1 MGYKFLFYMIF
12 VYLFGPAFIT
22 IYNSQY
28 EYIPSQEI
36 YYQGITENFYMHGK
50 IYENGKEIKVE
61 ILDKTVIKDD
71 FDQDTGIHELT
82 LEVIF
87 KRKIVDGFYLKCKIY
102 GKINVCYYDTKEV
115 SVDLFSEKKYD
126 KYNIAFGV
134 KNKYFIMEKN
144 LITVYNLDNNEYKTI
159 EIKGNYLSHYLK
171 DNVLYLNVQEKYL
184 LSHIYALNLETLEIE
199 SDTEMVWDIIS
210 FAIDNRN
217 NLICIQ
223 EVNYYGIPK
232 SVVYCYDLKT
242 KERQFI
248 CDKADNATIV
258 YDDET
263 DSFLI
268 IQVNQL
274 LNDYSYNKNIDSY
287 LLNKKFTEK
296 ECYLTKEGL
305 YLSSPSAINKNE
317 FIYDFE
323 YYVYSKGEIKIKEF
337 PFFRTDEVDS
347 NYRFVCYTDTNIYS
361 CYELDS
367 RLYLDVYYN
376 QTKLFKSYYIEFDNF
391 INYSTTYIYNNQVYY
406 INIDNQIVVGTLI

>member
-1 MGYKFLFYMIF
+1 MGNKFLFYIIF
-12 VYLFGPAFIT
+12 VYLFGIAFVT
-22 IYNSQY
+22 IDNSKY
-28 EYIPSQEI
+28 EYIPDQEI
-36 YYQGITENFYMHGK
+36 YYQDITDELYTSGK
-50 IYENGKEIKVE
+50 IYKNGKEVE
-61 ILDKTVIKDD
+61 VQILNKMVIQKDVD
-71 FDQDTGIHELT
+71 TDTGIHELT

-87 KRKIVDGFYLKCKIY
+87 QRKVVEGFYLKCKIY

-126 KYNIAFGV
+126 KYKRAFGV

-184 LSHIYALNLETLEIE
+184 LSHIYVLNLETLEIE

-223 EVNYYGIPK
+223 KVYNYDIPK
-232 SVVYCYDLKT
+232 TVVYCYDLKT
-242 KERQFI
+242 KARQFI
-248 CDKADNATIV
+248 CDKAANATIV

-274 LNDYSYNKNIDSY
+274 LNDYSYNKKTDSY

-305 YLSSPSAINKNE
+305 YLSRPSAINKNE

-337 PFFRTDEVDS
+337 PFFRTNEVDS

-376 QTKLFKSYYIEFDNF
+376 QTKLFKSYYIESDNF
-391 INYSTTYIYNNQVYY
+391 INFSTTYIYNNQVYY
-406 INIDNQIVVGTLI
+406 INIDKQIVVGTLI